1 MFVSGARGLL
11 AFSLRPNNP
20 HPSETRAH
28 QITDA
33 LQALRVLRGAF
44 FFLVVKPMETVYL
57 KSDKT
62 KTFDSP

>member
-11 AFSLRPNNP
+11 AFSLRPNSP
-20 HPSETRAH
+20 TRVRH
-28 QITDA
+28 ERIMITDA
-33 LQALRVLRGAF
+33 LEALRVLRGAF

-57 KSDKT
+57 NSDKT